1 MSVAEVKTRDRFI
14 DVARQLFARM
24 GVANTT
30 MNDIAEV
37 SKKGRRTLYTH
48 FKSKTDIYN
57 AVVKSEL
64 NLLLDSLEVVTQKE
78 LPADEKLLEYLLT
91 RLESIKRVVYRNGTF
106 QADFFRDIG
115 RVEKVRK
122 SFDVKEIRCIQ
133 RILEEG
139 VRQDI
144 FEVPNTHNTAIAMHY
159 AFKGLELPYILGSI
173 PNIESQN
180 NILMETAIH
189 LLFKGIKK
197 DKN

>member
-122 SFDVKEIRCIQ
+122 SFDVKEITRPLQCIMLLKAWNYPIYLVPY
-133 RILEEG
+133 RISNLKT
-139 VRQDI
+139 I
-144 FEVPNTHNTAIAMHY
+144 F
-159 AFKGLELPYILGSI
+159 
-173 PNIESQN
+173 
-180 NILMETAIH
+180 
-189 LLFKGIKK
+189 
-197 DKN
+197 